1 MTKQE
6 YEARMSEL
14 YFNRNLQQINKLAL
28 KCTAKDVYIASLE
41 AENAALTLLHTQ
53 ATDEMLKMQNRVHE
67 LEAENAKLE
76 AMLEKGA
83 LVLHEYP
90 AEKPPESGIEY
101 LVLIDGEIPRLAVY
115 GHHVLYEDDTMNKWY
130 SDEGPAKDPT
140 PYGETEI
147 THWAYLPAPP
157 RDEE

>member
-1 MTKQE
+1 MNKQE
-6 YEARMSEL
+6 YEARISEITKPRTCGQTA
-14 YFNRNLQQINKLAL
+14 YEELQA
-28 KCTAKDVYIASLE
+28 AKDMVKANESYIASLE
-41 AENAALTLLHTQ
+41 AEN
-53 ATDEMLKMQNRVHE
+53 V
-67 LEAENAKLE
+67 KLE
-76 AMLEKGA
+76 AMLEKGT

-90 AEKPPESGIEY
+90 AEKPPESGIKY

-130 SDEGPAKDPT
+130 SDEGPAKGPT

-157 RDEE
+157 REGE